1 MEDPL
6 TRAQRAAQARRGQRG
21 AKVDRGHCLG
31 STQDPTSGQ
40 VHVSSSVVAQIASGG
55 SLDRGVGEGNVRY
68 KKIAGRGR
76 RNVLF
81 IVDASGSMLSSQKL
95 AMVKGCIASLLEDAY
110 VTRTRVAVVSFGGGG
125 ARLVLPFT
133 SSAEL
138 AATRV
143 GRMKGGGTTPL
154 LEALGIAARQMDAVE
169 GEPLSIVLLS
179 DGRYNR
185 NKDVPT
191 EKLIRQF
198 GEHCRKR
205 NVRLLLVDAGHGGK
219 TSQKRAAFLA
229 RLLQAQYRL
238 LDDMRAESLVDA
250 ARG

>member
-1 MEDPL
+1 MDE
-6 TRAQRAAQARRGQRG
+6 
-21 AKVDRGHCLG
+21 GHCLG

-40 VHVSSSVVAQIASGG
+40 VHVSGSVIAQIASGEG
-55 SLDRGVGEGNVRY
+55 LDRGVGEDNVRY
-68 KKIAGRGR
+68 RKIAGRGR
-76 RNVLF
+76 RNVIF

-110 VTRTRVAVVSFGGGG
+110 VTRTRVAVVSFGGVG

-143 GRMKGGGTTPL
+143 AQMKGGGTTPL

-185 NKDVPT
+185 SKDVPT

-205 NVRLLLVDAGHGGK
+205 NAWLLLVDAGHGGK
-219 TSQKRAAFLA
+219 TSRKRAAFLA

-250 ARG
+250 TRRLLAHEGD